1 MASQF
6 TRLTTSVPKFARGY
20 AAAPASVKVIATFIK
35 TSPITLFGLDGRYA
49 TALYTA
55 AARQNTLEAV
65 EKDLKALNS
74 AVEKDASLQS
84 FLENPTVNRASKMK
98 GINDILAKAGKPSQ
112 LTQNFF
118 ETLAENGRL
127 NQTSKVIA
135 SFEELM
141 SAHRNELPLVVTS
154 AKALDKATLN
164 KIVDSLQKS
173 ALAEGKKLLVSNKV
187 KPDILGGIMVEI
199 GDKSIDLTVSAKLAK
214 LNKLITDSV

>member
-1 MASQF
+1 MASRF

-20 AAAPASVKVIATFIK
+20 AAAPASVKA
-35 TSPITLFGLDGRYA
+35 PITLFGLDGRYA

-55 AARQNTLEAV
+55 AARQNALEAV
-65 EKDLKALNS
+65 EKDLKTLS
-74 AVEKDASLQS
+74 QAVEKDAALKS
-84 FLENPTVNRASKMK
+84 FLENPTVNRGTKME
-98 GINDILAKAGKPSQ
+98 GILSALKVNGKPNQ
-112 LTQNFF
+112 ITQNFF

-127 NQTSKVIA
+127 NQTT
-135 SFEELM
+135 

-154 AKALDKATLN
+154 AKALDKSALN

-173 ALAEGKKLLVSNKV
+173 NLAEGKKLLVSNKV

>member
-1 MASQF
+1 MASRF

-20 AAAPASVKVIATFIK
+20 AAAPASVKA
-35 TSPITLFGLDGRYA
+35 PITLFGLDGRYA

-55 AARQNTLEAV
+55 AARQNALDAV
-65 EKDLKALNS
+65 EKDLKTLS
-74 AVEKDASLQS
+74 QAVEKDAALKS
-84 FLENPTVNRASKMK
+84 FLENPTVNRGTKME
-98 GINDILAKAGKPSQ
+98 GILSALKVNGKPNQ
-112 LTQNFF
+112 ITQNFF

-127 NQTSKVIA
+127 NQTTKVSEA
-135 SFEELM
+135 FAELM

-154 AKALDKATLN
+154 AKALDKSALN
-164 KIVDSLQKS
+164 KIVESLQKS
-173 ALAEGKKLLVSNKV
+173 NLAEGKKLLVSNKV

>member
-1 MASQF
+1 MASRF
-6 TRLTTSVPKFARGY
+6 TRLTTSIPKFARGY
-20 AAAPASVKVIATFIK
+20 AAPASVKA
-35 TSPITLFGLDGRYA
+35 PITLFGLDGRYA

-65 EKDLKALNS
+65 EKDLKALNL
-74 AVEKDASLQS
+74 AVEKDATLRA
-84 FLENPTVNRASKMK
+84 FLENPTVNRAVKME
-98 GINDILAKAGKPSQ
+98 GINAVLGKSPSQ
-112 LTQNFF
+112 ITQNFF

-127 NQTSKVIA
+127 NQTTKVIA

-164 KIVDSLQKS
+164 KIVESLQKS
-173 ALAEGKKLLVSNKV
+173 TLSEGKKLLVSNKV

-214 LNKLITDSV
+214 LNKLITDSI